1 MRKFGSASIK
11 SPKGRICVRIAWF
24 ASLCVSLTPGCLL
37 AQGWELGAPVKI
49 RLTEHVQVSDPLVRL
64 GDIASLTTYDL
75 ASMRRLMTLTVG
87 RVPRT
92 GQSVV
97 LDREV
102 LAKWIRVQAGLLDSQ
117 IQWQGANSMEVSV
130 RTRDISGEEIARV
143 AEKALKMQLANQ
155 QPPGARIEIQATTMP
170 RDLLVT
176 ETSIGLKARTAS
188 FNAISPRMTVWVDV
202 LVSGRPVQA
211 MPVGFDVAVY
221 APVAVVT
228 QDLPSGAALVPQAM
242 VVREKNIAGL
252 TTPALLDTLQSQ
264 SQSQLHER
272 RVRRPM
278 RAGDVVT
285 MANTETTPAVARGSW
300 ASLDSHQVGVNVQSR
315 VEVLQDGYTGQTIL
329 IKSRHSRT
337 PLMARVAGPGRL
349 EIAQ

>member
-1 MRKFGSASIK
+1 MQKFGSVSTR
-11 SPKGRICVRIAWF
+11 SRKGRICVRVALF
-24 ASLCVSLTPGCLL
+24 AGLCVLLVPGGLV
-37 AQGWELGAPVKI
+37 AQGREPVASVKI

-75 ASMRRLMTLTVG
+75 ASMRRLMELTVG

-92 GQSVV
+92 SQSVV

-130 RTRDISGEEIARV
+130 RTRKISGEEIANV
-143 AEKALKMQLANQ
+143 AEKALKTQLANQ
-155 QPPGARIEIQATTMP
+155 QPPGARIEIQATTIP

-176 ETSIGLKARTAS
+176 ETSIELKARTAS
-188 FNAISPRMTVWVDV
+188 FNAVSPRMTVWVDV

-211 MPVGFDVAVY
+211 MPVVFDVAVY

-242 VVREKNIAGL
+242 VVREKNITGL

-264 SQSQLHER
+264 SPER

-285 MANTETTPAVARGSW
+285 IANTETTPAVARGSW

-337 PLMARVAGPGRL
+337 PLTARVAGPGRL